1 MEVLQLKNFSKVL
14 DDFANEFAD
23 LYKSKLIGVNSS
35 YELSNSVELISVV
48 ENNNKYKV
56 IFKALS
62 YWENI
67 EFGREVGK
75 SSPPIDS
82 ILRWI
87 EIKPIIPY
95 PYNGK
100 LPTNK
105 QLAYLISRS
114 IKEKGISP
122 KPILKDTLTELVRV
136 YTPLFTESIKSD
148 LNNEITFI
156 LNVNKLSKP
165 IIIKT

>member
-14 DDFANEFAD
+14 DDFANEFAV

-62 YWENI
+62 YWESI

-75 SSPPIDS
+75 SSQIG
-82 ILRWI
+82 R
-87 EIKPIIPY
+87 
-95 PYNGK
+95 
-100 LPTNK
+100 
-105 QLAYLISRS
+105 AH
-114 IKEKGISP
+114 
-122 KPILKDTLTELVRV
+122 V
-136 YTPLFTESIKSD
+136 
-148 LNNEITFI
+148 
-156 LNVNKLSKP
+156 
-165 IIIKT
+165 